1 MDARGKV
8 IQSQQGSGVTSNK
21 SYNDAT
27 GLLEQV
33 NSYKILTPNIQ
44 NLNYQWDTLGNL
56 EHRSDQ
62 SGDKNLTE
70 EFTYDNMN
78 RLKTAKIGS
87 NEQTVTYDKIGNIES
102 KTGVG
107 EYKYADGS
115 PHRLATTTHNSVTT
129 EYTYDANGNNISS
142 TDGRELTYS
151 AFDKVVNITKGDNQ
165 VTFDYGPDRSRFK
178 RVDTLKKDSTA
189 EIKTTYYLGGVEIVD
204 YVGGGKDGQREYI
217 RRLGSAIETLTY
229 PKRRDGDTS
238 PTETTHYLLHDHL
251 GSLDLITDAKGN
263 VVQHHSFDAWGKRR
277 DARDLDAILA
287 SVLAD
292 SSTNSIYTNFDSA
305 RALNSITTR
314 GFTGHEMVDAVGII
328 HMNGRIYDPTL
339 GRFLQADPFVP
350 SAYDTQSFNRYA
362 YVRNN
367 PLNATDPSGYF
378 DIITYIVMA
387 VVAWA
392 VGDIVTTIGM
402 KNGWS
407 TDLIRVVSFVATCWI
422 GDCFDL
428 TDIGASMAS
437 IMSSDGLMMAVVGG
451 VTSVLGGGK
460 FGHGFITAGISA
472 GGANPDSG
480 GGGDGGAG
488 AGSISGFLTSVAV
501 GGTISKL
508 TGGKFAN
515 GAASGAFSY
524 AVRSVQGKHGDK
536 AEAKKA
542 EGQGGGCFSYYSDG
556 SCMLSNT
563 QYDQSIESGLWKMVA
578 QKGADYSDCGG
589 GSACV
594 VQNQGVRDELTKL
607 NSQLSTDES
616 GHVSVSGGDSYFD
629 SETGESI
636 SRSTSDVIPN
646 RNENSFHHDHN
657 NNRGI
662 DIRTSTINI
671 PRPQLDGYIE
681 RHTDFRVLDR
691 VYRDGHVHMTCNS
704 PGCL

>member
-1 MDARGKV
+1 
-8 IQSQQGSGVTSNK
+8 
-21 SYNDAT
+21 
-27 GLLEQV
+27 
-33 NSYKILTPNIQ
+33 
-44 NLNYQWDTLGNL
+44 
-56 EHRSDQ
+56 
-62 SGDKNLTE
+62 
-70 EFTYDNMN
+70 
-78 RLKTAKIGS
+78 
-87 NEQTVTYDKIGNIES
+87 
-102 KTGVG
+102 
-107 EYKYADGS
+107 
-115 PHRLATTTHNSVTT
+115 
-129 EYTYDANGNNISS
+129 
-142 TDGRELTYS
+142 
-151 AFDKVVNITKGDNQ
+151 
-165 VTFDYGPDRSRFK
+165 
-178 RVDTLKKDSTA
+178 
-189 EIKTTYYLGGVEIVD
+189 
-204 YVGGGKDGQREYI
+204 
-217 RRLGSAIETLTY
+217 
-229 PKRRDGDTS
+229 
-238 PTETTHYLLHDHL
+238 
-251 GSLDLITDAKGN
+251 GN

-536 AEAKKA
+536 A
-542 EGQGGGCFSYYSDG
+542 
-556 SCMLSNT
+556 
-563 QYDQSIESGLWKMVA
+563 
-578 QKGADYSDCGG
+578 
-589 GSACV
+589 
-594 VQNQGVRDELTKL
+594 
-607 NSQLSTDES
+607 
-616 GHVSVSGGDSYFD
+616 
-629 SETGESI
+629 
-636 SRSTSDVIPN
+636 
-646 RNENSFHHDHN
+646 
-657 NNRGI
+657 
-662 DIRTSTINI
+662 
-671 PRPQLDGYIE
+671 
-681 RHTDFRVLDR
+681 
-691 VYRDGHVHMTCNS
+691 
-704 PGCL
+704 